1 MISSVQRGDLLE
13 LSQVEAKGFGGGNES
28 SKQRHRNA
36 LEQTEESAV
45 MQDSIPNN
53 LARMR
58 SKTKLLKL
66 SFFRF
71 SLPFEGH
78 STFLPFLPSFPLFVI
93 HYNPLTLYST
103 RLSPIPI
110 FKGVPQLQNRN
121 HVFPR
126 SSPSPF
132 SLLLHSPLTNPPS
145 SHHSEN

>member
-78 STFLPFLPSFPLFVI
+78 STFLPFLPSFPPFVI
-93 HYNPLTLYST
+93 HYELLLSTLPVSPPFQSSKAFPNSKIAIMFFLVRLPL
-103 RLSPIPI
+103 
-110 FKGVPQLQNRN
+110 
-121 HVFPR
+121 
-126 SSPSPF
+126 PSPF
-132 SLLLHSPLTNPPS
+132 SFIPP
-145 SHHSEN
+145 

>member
-71 SLPFEGH
+71 SLPLRR
-78 STFLPFLPSFPLFVI
+78 SLDVPTLPSFLPSLC
-93 HYNPLTLYST
+93 HSLRTLTIYST
-103 RLSPIPI
+103 RLSPP
-110 FKGVPQLQNRN
+110 FQSSKA
-121 HVFPR
+121 FPNSKIAIMFFLVR
-126 SSPSPF
+126 LPLPSPF
-132 SLLLHSPLTNPPS
+132 SFIPP
-145 SHHSEN
+145 

>member
-78 STFLPFLPSFPLFVI
+78 STFLPFLPSFPPFVI
-93 HYNPLTLYST
+93 HYELLLSTLPV
-103 RLSPIPI
+103 SPPHSN
-110 FKGVPQLQNRN
+110 LQRRSPT
-121 HVFPR
+121 PR
-126 SSPSPF
+126 SQSCFSSFVSLSLLPSPSF
-132 SLLLHSPLTNPPS
+132 PLN
-145 SHHSEN
+145 

>member
-71 SLPFEGH
+71 SLPLRR
-78 STFLPFLPSFPLFVI
+78 SLDVPTLPSFLSSLCHSLQPSYSLLYPSLPHSNLQRRSPTPKIAIMFFLVRLPL
-93 HYNPLTLYST
+93 
-103 RLSPIPI
+103 
-110 FKGVPQLQNRN
+110 
-121 HVFPR
+121 
-126 SSPSPF
+126 PSPF
-132 SLLLHSPLTNPPS
+132 SFIPP
-145 SHHSEN
+145 